1 MRSKSGLDWVHW
13 VPVKSSAKKA
23 QRFSEPGRFGA
34 QEWGGGARQATCLV
48 YKISSDKYVQPVL
61 HCSKQITPRK

>member
-13 VPVKSSAKKA
+13 IPVKSSAKTA

-34 QEWGGGARQATCLV
+34 QEWGEGHVRQHAWFIRVVVVNTYSL
-48 YKISSDKYVQPVL
+48 YYTVL
-61 HCSKQITPRK
+61 SK